1 MELKTLKKVGF
12 VIGFGCIIVLLNIC
26 YIMHERMKKDGNLF
40 NYFIEYENG
49 IFAPKQVDFG
59 MSFDEAAAER
69 QIDTESVIDGLAGKR
84 IVTSFSMEN
93 IQSNIDEILS
103 FYKNELTGVEYVL
116 KADAIN

>member
-1 MELKTLKKVGF
+1 
-12 VIGFGCIIVLLNIC
+12 
-26 YIMHERMKKDGNLF
+26 
-40 NYFIEYENG
+40 
-49 IFAPKQVDFG
+49 